1 MICLGQL
8 LPRDEKAE
16 INTMLL
22 WLFRWEKSA
31 SFTANLSVQAIR
43 YYLHEVCTCTCCLEH
58 LCVCVHVNM
67 ISHSFACKRGQ
78 EREIKEETHCRNLQ
92 AQELRESEN
101 RCVRVWERKCAS
113 EWVCVWVRAPFF
125 LFVGYIVWL
134 WVGGRGVGGWV
145 PSHVVDFGSSTSSVS
160 AASLGVCLCKI
171 ALLLFLKL
179 YMSNFLLKDYKI
191 NLLFYV

>member
-1 MICLGQL
+1 MVFFPFLFFQAHIEMICLGQL

-101 RCVRVWERKCAS
+101 GCVRVWERKCAS
-113 EWVCVWVRAPFF
+113 EWVCVCVGPCTFF
-125 LFVGYIVWL
+125 FVCRLYCV
-134 WVGGRGVGGWV
+134 VMGGGTGCWGL
-145 PSHVVDFGSSTSSVS
+145 STFP
-160 AASLGVCLCKI
+160 CCWFRFI
-171 ALLLFLKL
+171 HQ
-179 YMSNFLLKDYKI
+179 
-191 NLLFYV
+191 